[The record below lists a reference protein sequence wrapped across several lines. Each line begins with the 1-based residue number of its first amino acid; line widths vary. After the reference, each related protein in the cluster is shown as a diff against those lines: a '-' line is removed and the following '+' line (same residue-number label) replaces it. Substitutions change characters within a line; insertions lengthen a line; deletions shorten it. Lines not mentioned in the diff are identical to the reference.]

1 VLAPLIRRRR
11 GRGLLDV
18 QQQVIPFPVKTDDEL
33 AALIRQ
39 TIIKKLK
46 KCCYHYLPNGQAL
59 NATSSGDATLGVQPS
74 SQCQL
79 IGGAVK
85 LRLWLLISA
94 AWIMGR
100 VIDLIMYT
108 LEGRFKASDL
118 FVVPIL
124 LFGPPLAL
132 LVFGV
137 GVGRAFRGFNIDD
150 RASEPPARAR

>member
-1 VLAPLIRRRR
+1 
-11 GRGLLDV
+11 
-18 QQQVIPFPVKTDDEL
+18 
-33 AALIRQ
+33 
-39 TIIKKLK
+39 
-46 KCCYHYLPNGQAL
+46 
-59 NATSSGDATLGVQPS
+59 
-74 SQCQL
+74 
-79 IGGAVK
+79 
-85 LRLWLLISA
+85 
-94 AWIMGR
+94 MGR

-108 LEGRFKASDL
+108 LESRFKASDL